1 MVMCEKIRKARI
13 QAGLSQA
20 ELAAAAGIP
29 VDATDYD
36 ALEKEK
42 AIQKAMLEIRT
53 RYGRNS
59 VVKGFNMLKGATT
72 IERNGQIG
80 GHNSGL

>member
-1 MVMCEKIRKARI
+1 MNADRTANDE
-13 QAGLSQA
+13 
-20 ELAAAAGIP
+20 GIYQL
-29 VDATDYD
+29 DLFTDYG

-42 AIQKAMLEIRT
+42 AIQGAMLEIRT
-53 RYGRNS
+53 RYGRNA

-80 GHNSGL
+80 GHNASL